1 MAATTGGKAAPGHPV
16 AVAALVTAVVA
27 LALSFYG
34 SFLGE
39 KHMAF
44 SPLNEARNEP
54 GLDVTRNSKI
64 ARYSHQAVAYFV
76 PFALGIAATLAGA
89 VAMRR
94 IELSNGKYAGNT
106 RGVFAVLIGGLAA
119 VTSGCMILSLYVWK
133 HLPSLYTT

>member
-16 AVAALVTAVVA
+16 AVAALAMAIVS

-54 GLDVTRNSKI
+54 GLEVTRNSKI
-64 ARYSHQAVAYFV
+64 ARYSLQAVAYFV
-76 PFALGIAATLAGA
+76 PFALGIAAAMTGA

-94 IELSNGKYAGNT
+94 IELGNGKYSGNT
-106 RGVFAVLIGGLAA
+106 RAVFAVLVGGLAT

-133 HLPSLYTT
+133 HLPPLYTT

>member
-1 MAATTGGKAAPGHPV
+1 MATTKATLPGHPV
-16 AVAALVTAVVA
+16 AIAALAIALVA

-54 GLDVTRNSKI
+54 GLSVTRDSKI
-64 ARYSHQAVAYFV
+64 ARYSHQVLAYFL
-76 PFALGIAATLAGA
+76 PFALGIVATLTGAAG
-89 VAMRR
+89 MRK
-94 IELSNGKYAGNT
+94 IEASGGKYAGNT
-106 RGVFAVLIGGLAA
+106 RSVFAVLIGGLAA

>member
-1 MAATTGGKAAPGHPV
+1 MATTKAALPGHPV
-16 AVAALVTAVVA
+16 AVAALAMAVVA

-44 SPLNEARNEP
+44 SPLNEARNDP
-54 GLDVTRNSKI
+54 GLSATRDSKI
-64 ARYSHQAVAYFV
+64 ARYSHQALAYFL
-76 PFALGIAATLAGA
+76 PFVLGIAATLTGA
-89 VAMRR
+89 VGMRK
-94 IELSNGKYAGNT
+94 IEASGGMYAGNT

-119 VTSGCMILSLYVWK
+119 VTSGCMLLSLYVWK

>member
-1 MAATTGGKAAPGHPV
+1 MAATAGVKAAPGHPV
-16 AVAALVTAVVA
+16 VVAALATAIVA

-39 KHMAF
+39 KHMAG

-54 GLDVTRNSKI
+54 GQSFTRDSKI
-64 ARYSHQAVAYFV
+64 ARYSHQLLAYFL
-76 PFALGIAATLAGA
+76 PFALGVVATLGGAAG
-89 VAMRR
+89 MRK
-94 IELSNGKYAGNT
+94 IEASAGEYRGNT
-106 RGVFAVLIGGLAA
+106 AGVFAVLVGGLAA